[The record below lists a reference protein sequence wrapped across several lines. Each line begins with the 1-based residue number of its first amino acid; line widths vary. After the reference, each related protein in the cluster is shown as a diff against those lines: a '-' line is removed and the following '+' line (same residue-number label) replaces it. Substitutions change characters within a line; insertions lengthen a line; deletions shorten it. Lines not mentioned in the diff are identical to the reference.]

1 MSKTITLN
9 VSDENYK
16 FLQEYA
22 AINQQSVEDWICSL
36 LFQSEDA
43 TCALPLEIRVRWQ
56 WLTTNCS
63 QQKEMLN
70 CLISLYRIYHVK
82 NAIFILL
89 TMFVDYYRCYFAI

>member
-43 TCALPLEIRVRWQ
+43 TCALPLEIQ
-56 WLTTNCS
+56 IEKLLS
-63 QQKEMLN
+63 EMAMAHDELQ
-70 CLISLYRIYHVK
+70 STKRD
-82 NAIFILL
+82 A
-89 TMFVDYYRCYFAI
+89 